1 MKQTMYNALLEYGKS
16 DMYPFHMPGHKRN
29 VCGVNPYSYDITE
42 IDGFD
47 NLHEPEDMIADELE
61 RARRIYGTK
70 KTYFLVNGSTCGIL
84 SAICALTYKGDKFLA
99 ARNCHK
105 AVYNGIYMNEL
116 EPVYIYPEY
125 LKKLGISGVIK
136 PEDVEKCLNE
146 NPDIKVVMITSPT
159 YEGIVSD
166 VEKIAEIVHQRNG
179 ILIVDEAHG
188 AHFFLNDLLSE
199 QNHKR
204 EFPESAVNYAD
215 VVIQSVHKTLPAMTQ
230 TALLHICSDRVSQE
244 RIERYLKIYQ
254 SSSPSYV
261 LMASIVNSYDILE
274 KSGKELVEKYLEN
287 LKWFYE
293 EVQKLHY
300 IKVFTKEDFE
310 DYRWDISKIIIS
322 ARDAGF
328 NGTYIYDKL
337 REDYRIQLE
346 MCAGDYCLAM
356 TSVMDT
362 REGFER
368 LQRALLEIDN
378 EISELIEN
386 RVIHE
391 LNSNVTEN
399 QIDAK
404 LPVAEIKRN
413 LFDALNDEKEF
424 VKLEDALGRVSADFI
439 HLYPPGIPLIA
450 PGEVYS
456 DEVIRRIRDYER
468 TGLTVHGMTDDTV
481 KVIR

>member
-105 AVYNGIYMNEL
+105 AVY
-116 EPVYIYPEY
+116 
-125 LKKLGISGVIK
+125 K
-136 PEDVEKCLNE
+136 EKCLNE

-166 VEKIAEIVHQRNG
+166 VEKIAEIVHHRNG

-368 LQRALLEIDN
+368 LQRALVEIDN

-386 RVIHE
+386 RVIYE
-391 LNSNVTEN
+391 PNSNVTEN

-404 LPVAEIKRN
+404 LPVAEIERN

-456 DEVIRRIRDYER
+456 DEVIRRIRDYEC
-468 TGLTVHGMTDDTV
+468 TGLTVHGMADDTV